1 MNKLTIFILLFFCN
15 MTSNGQA
22 PSGTSF
28 LNSEVPLVYDHYT
41 HFKWGVS
48 IKAEQ
53 PGFLFRAGMYRSAAD
68 TGVYK
73 VQLWINEGLKN
84 HSVAGPFLWA
94 SQNGVTGWT
103 EFEFPS
109 PVELEPSSTY
119 ILSLTKDG
127 DPKRSEKND
136 LITTKLNTTERNSEM
151 NTPVDLSNWYT
162 NNSLR
167 VAVSSALT
175 PGSISPE
182 QTICYDRLPEPL
194 RQDMAPG
201 GGAGN
206 YRYQWQMSEN
216 NETWNDINEAINPDY
231 SPPSLKTTTW
241 FRRRVSSG
249 RFKPVATNPVKI
261 SVIENLTPGTIG
273 ASQSLCHNSTPSTL
287 GLITFPTGGGDAY
300 SYQWQSSTDR
310 VSWTDIPGAVNQS
323 LSPPSLTQTTW
334 FRLRV
339 TSGNCASEYT
349 QPVGINVYPALDPGT
364 IGNDQS
370 VCYESEPDRI
380 VLTETPSGG
389 TGSYVYQWQRSADGT
404 AWNDINGAASPFF
417 DPPALSSEIWY
428 RLLVESGPCSGFS
441 NTVHISVL
449 ERLLPGTTGNDQTI
463 CYNTV
468 PSPIVQL
475 TAPSGGTGSFT
486 FQWQSSADNSS
497 WTNINNSNSA
507 NYTPPALTS
516 SRWYRRAVTAGCT
529 SYGNS
534 VRISIYPQFSS
545 AQLHDSKTIPENSS
559 TTFYISFSGG
569 TPPYTVY
576 YTRNG
581 SEQTP
586 LQNYSGGTEIST
598 GTLSEGRYTYVLT
611 GVVDSHGCS
620 VQSTGSGI
628 TINVSSYDEPR
639 SNKALAIVNSS
650 SSYYS
655 NFTTYLVPYLDNF
668 GIPYDICNVNSTAL
682 PALEN
687 YALIIFGHRN
697 VYSGS
702 YPLSLIETAVS
713 NGTGLVSFDPRLFDF
728 QSSFNS
734 LISSR
739 SVNTNIINIS
749 NTSHFIT
756 RYHANDSFN
765 STNNVITMLRSWSL
779 SQNSNL
785 IGGSNLVTMSSGGQ
799 TIPLLQVSDYG
810 SGRIVKWTG
819 YDWMFESYL
828 GPVYGMDDLLWR
840 GMVWAARK
848 PFIMQGLPPMVT
860 MRVDDVEGNTGGVTE
875 NFVWVEI
882 CNEFGIIPWCG
893 TYYTNIR
900 PTNIPTLKR
909 LTDNNLATSSPHAI
923 NGFDFIYFNHNN
935 LSSFDAA
942 ANVRNA
948 RNFYNQHGLRI
959 SSYVVP
965 HFYEISSQALGEL
978 SAMGVEFIGTHM
990 LPDNFYNSTPPT
1002 PWINCAPYRINRN
1015 GYAQG
1020 TRPVY
1025 YGGYV
1030 TLSGYRFFNC
1040 LAEIRDDGS
1049 YEWFPDND
1057 ITNTSARGIR
1067 HLRRSFNS
1075 MVLASLFTH
1084 EYFLEEIT
1092 QSEWREII
1100 RRITSGISEYSPLY
1114 CSTDYALQYIRAKS
1128 NIRITNVIENT
1139 SNVEIRYSGTNDMA
1153 TKCYMF
1159 YDQNGQISFRLI
1171 DLPTVSG
1178 SNTVTAPK

>member
-1 MNKLTIFILLFFCN
+1 MNRLTILILLFFCG
-15 MTSNGQA
+15 MTGYGQA
-22 PSGTSF
+22 PSGNLF
-28 LNSEVPLVYDHYT
+28 LNSEVPVVYDHYT
-41 HFKWGVS
+41 QYEWGVS
-48 IKAEQ
+48 FKTAL
-53 PGFLFRAGMYRSAAD
+53 PGYLYRAGMYRSEAD

-73 VQLWINEGLKN
+73 VQLWLNEGLKN
-84 HSVAGPFLWA
+84 RSVAGPFLWP
-94 SQNGVTGWT
+94 SHDGTTGWS

-109 PVELEPSSTY
+109 PVELKANGIY
-119 ILSLTKDG
+119 ILSLIID
-127 DPKRSEKND
+127 DNIKRSETNR
-136 LITTKLNTTERNSEM
+136 LTSPELNSTERNNEM
-151 NTPVDLSNWYT
+151 NGHADMSDWYT

-167 VAVSSALT
+167 IAVTPALMA
-175 PGSISPE
+175 G
-182 QTICYDRLPEPL
+182 TIGEGQIICHDMLPEALDLDVP
-194 RQDMAPG
+194 PT

-206 YRYQWQMSEN
+206 YRYQWQQSRDNEN
-216 NETWNDINEAINPDY
+216 WNDIPEALNPDY
-231 SPPSLKTTTW
+231 NPPSLKSTTW
-241 FRRRVSSG
+241 FRCRISSG
-249 RFKPVATNPVKI
+249 RFKPVATNSVKI
-261 SVIENLTPGTIG
+261 SVIENLSPGTIG
-273 ASQSLCHNSTPSTL
+273 PGQSICYNTTPATL
-287 GLITFPTGGGDAY
+287 GLTTNPSGGGDIY
-300 SYQWQSSTDR
+300 TYQWQTSSDR

-323 LSPPSLTQTTW
+323 WSPPAITQTVW
-334 FRLRV
+334 YRLRV
-339 TSGNCASEYT
+339 TSGGCASEHT
-349 QPVGINVYPALDPGT
+349 LPVSITVYATLNPGT

-370 VCYESEPDRI
+370 ICHETEPDRL
-380 VLTETPSGG
+380 VLTNNPSGG
-389 TGSYVYQWQRSADGT
+389 TGTFEYQWQLSSDGNS
-404 AWNDINGAASPFF
+404 WNDISGASTPFF
-417 DPPALSSEIWY
+417 DPPALTTEIWY
-428 RLLVESGPCSGFS
+428 RLLVKSGPCSGFS
-441 NTVHISVL
+441 NPVRISVA
-449 ERLLPGTTGNDQTI
+449 ERLLPGTTGSEQTI

-475 TAPSGGTGSFT
+475 TAPSGGTGTFS
-486 FQWQSSADNSS
+486 FQWQSSTDNNS
-497 WTNINNSNSA
+497 WTNINNANSA
-507 NYTPPALTS
+507 DYAPPVLTS
-516 SRWYRRAVTAGCT
+516 SRWYRRAVNSGCT
-529 SYGNS
+529 SYGNP
-534 VRISIYPQFSS
+534 VRINVYSQFSS
-545 AQLHDSKTIPENSS
+545 AQLHDSRTIPENSS

-586 LQNYSGGTEIST
+586 LQNYTGGTEIST
-598 GTLSEGRYTYVLT
+598 GILSEGRYTYVLT
-611 GVVDSHGCS
+611 GVTDSHECS

-628 TINVSSYDEPR
+628 TITARSDDEPR
-639 SNKALAIVNSS
+639 SNKALAIINSS
-650 SSYYS
+650 SLYYS

-668 GIPYDICNVNSTAL
+668 GIPYDICNVNTTQL
-682 PALEN
+682 PSLEN

-702 YPLSLIETAVS
+702 YPLSLIENAVS

-734 LISSR
+734 LISQR
-739 SVNTNIINIS
+739 SVSTNTINIS

-765 STNNVITMLRSWSL
+765 TANNVITMLRSWSL

-785 IGGSNLVTMSSGGQ
+785 NGASNLVTMSSGGQ

-828 GPVYGMDDLLWR
+828 GPVYGMDDLVWR

-848 PFIMQGLPPMVT
+848 PFIMQGLPPMIT

-909 LTDNNLATSSPHAI
+909 LTDSNLATSSPHAI
-923 NGFDFIYFNHNN
+923 NGFDFIYFNHNR

-959 SSYVVP
+959 SNYVVP
-965 HFYEISSQALGEL
+965 HFYELSSQALGEL
-978 SAMGVEFIGTHM
+978 SAMGVEFIGIHM
-990 LPDNFYNSTPPT
+990 LPDNFYNSTPAT

-1030 TLSGYRFFNC
+1030 TLNGYRFFNC

-1057 ITNTSARGIR
+1057 IANTSARGIR

-1100 RRITSGISEYSPLY
+1100 RRITSGISEYNPHY

-1171 DLPTVSG
+1171 DLPRVSG
-1178 SNTVTAPK
+1178 TNSITAPK